1 MRHLH
6 DKVKTIETRTAP
18 PPEEAAPQSEAA
30 NALLYGGMMMT
41 DTLMIANGPA
51 YGGGYPGAGVGGGIP
66 DPYAQAQGYG
76 MPGYAQ
82 PGMYAQGPGMGY
94 PQQQQPG
101 YY

>member
-18 PPEEAAPQSEAA
+18 PPEEPSPTSEAA

-51 YGGGYPGAGVGGGIP
+51 YGGGGAGYGVPGGIP
-66 DPYAQAQGYG
+66 DPYAQQQGYG

-82 PGMYAQGPGMGY
+82 PGMY
-94 PQQQQPG
+94 QQQPG

>member
-18 PPEEAAPQSEAA
+18 PPEEPSPTSEAA

-51 YGGGYPGAGVGGGIP
+51 YGGGGAGYGVPGGIP
-66 DPYAQAQGYG
+66 DPYAQQQGYG

-82 PGMYAQGPGMGY
+82 PGAYQQQPGMY
-94 PQQQQPG
+94 QQQPG